1 MRWIVP
7 LLLAV
12 APLQSASAESITS
25 SSGDRLSYVFLTG
38 SDGSA
43 MMSGST
49 DDIRRARAYRAG
61 DAPLLYVRQDGA
73 AYVIRDAGTLR
84 RAEAIMA
91 PQQELGR
98 RQGVLGAA
106 QGELGRQQ
114 GILGKEQG
122 RLGAQMADSTPRQMA
137 ELGRKQGELGRQQ
150 GVLGKQQGELGR
162 QQGAL
167 GKLQG
172 RAAQRAKP
180 KFRALVAEA
189 KKRGVAQR
197 VN

>member
-7 LLLAV
+7 LLIAI
-12 APLQSASAESITS
+12 APMIATVIAPAQAAQAAASQSP
-25 SSGDRLSYVFLTG
+25 DPMSYAIF
-38 SDGSA
+38 
-43 MMSGST
+43 MSNGGST
-49 DDIRRARAYRAG
+49 STNMSADDYRRVERYRTG
-61 DAPLLYVRQDGA
+61 QAPLLYVRDGGA
-73 AYVIRDAGTLR
+73 AYVIRDAAMLR
-84 RAEAIMA
+84 WAEAIMA

-98 RQGVLGAA
+98 RQGA
-106 QGELGRQQ
+106 
-114 GILGKEQG
+114 LGKQ
-122 RLGAQMADSTPRQMA
+122 
-137 ELGRKQGELGRQQ
+137 QGELGRQQ

-189 KKRGVAQR
+189 IRRGVAKR

>member
-7 LLLAV
+7 LLIAIAPIQAV
-12 APLQSASAESITS
+12 QAAASQSP
-25 SSGDRLSYVFLTG
+25 DPMSYAIF
-38 SDGSA
+38 
-43 MMSGST
+43 MSNGGST
-49 DDIRRARAYRAG
+49 STNMSSDDYRRAERYRTG
-61 DAPLLYVRQDGA
+61 KAPLLYVRDGGA
-73 AYVIRDAGTLR
+73 AYVIRDAAMLR
-84 RAEAIMA
+84 WAEAIMA

-122 RLGAQMADSTPRQMA
+122 RLGAQMLDSTPRQMA